1 MIHSFVRSFLLVD
14 RISICVPASQ
24 PANPRNALRRFTSQ
38 QTAFPVTQCF
48 KLSSCRLLLYPS
60 GGDDGCAE
68 ACGGNIICNHRIP
81 FRTITCTAY
90 VGDCEYQR
98 ELIDSLGMCCRYVY
112 MEMLTP
118 LAGFPIAQTYPR
130 RRMASLI
137 PSLARSPAKGASE
150 RVPNCK
156 RNNNTINYCHQK
168 RMTAAEIAEAAQE
181 EEARDRMP

>member
-1 MIHSFVRSFLLVD
+1 M
-14 RISICVPASQ
+14 CQ
-24 PANPRNALRRFTSQ
+24 PARPTPKCLEGVHQPTNRVPCHTVFQ
-38 QTAFPVTQCF
+38 III
-48 KLSSCRLLLYPS
+48 LSSSSLSLW
-60 GGDDGCAE
+60 GDDGCAGV
-68 ACGGNIICNHRIP
+68 CGGNIICNHRIP

-98 ELIDSLGMCCRYVY
+98 ELIDSLGMCCRYIY